1 MTLNIET
8 YSEYKYNEIKNEYGS
23 VLSNYGLRKT
33 GCLEHACIDINTLD
47 ELFLLNKEIEEFV
60 DKSNDSL
67 PYFGLMIKSY
77 DDGTPYLEIKDNY
90 D

>member
-8 YSEYKYNEIKNEYGS
+8 YCEYGYAEIKEEYDS

-33 GCLEHACIDINTLD
+33 GDLNQACIDIHTLE
-47 ELFLLNKEIEEFV
+47 ELFVLNKEIEEFV
-60 DKSNDSL
+60 NKADKPL